1 MVLTYVVVILVGLVI
16 RASFIVW
23 SCDHVCGCCGGCL
36 VSCNRDDNRVL
47 MCSVVVVCLVVILVI
62 CARDMSVQ
70 RICMPVD
77 RASGHTRILLI
88 LVSCVTRVCGI
99 VCMYVRI

>member
-23 SCDHVCGCCGGCL
+23 SCDHMCGCCGGCL

-47 MCSVVVVCLVVILVI
+47 MCSVVVVCLVVILVVRVLVT
-62 CARDMSVQ
+62 CPCSESV
-70 RICMPVD
+70 CL
-77 RASGHTRILLI
+77 S
-88 LVSCVTRVCGI
+88 I
-99 VCMYVRI
+99 VQVATHEYS

>member
-23 SCDHVCGCCGGCL
+23 SCDHMCGCCGGCL

-47 MCSVVVVCLVVILVI
+47 MCSAVVVCLVVFLVI
-62 CARDMSVQ
+62 RVLVTCPCSESVCLSTVQ
-70 RICMPVD
+70 VAIPEY
-77 RASGHTRILLI
+77 S
-88 LVSCVTRVCGI
+88 
-99 VCMYVRI
+99 

>member
-23 SCDHVCGCCGGCL
+23 SCDHMCGCCGGCL

-62 CARDMSVQ
+62 RVLVTCPFSESV
-70 RICMPVD
+70 CL
-77 RASGHTRILLI
+77 S
-88 LVSCVTRVCGI
+88 I
-99 VCMYVRI
+99 VQVATHEYS